1 MFQRGRPN
9 RINPTDISMQV
20 LTPMEEV
27 LANGIIQDNQ
37 KLVQKQQLE
46 QDYFTAYKPA
56 IFQKALKFKKDHS
69 YQ

>member
-27 LANGIIQDNQ
+27 LANGIIQDN
-37 KLVQKQQLE
+37 
-46 QDYFTAYKPA
+46 
-56 IFQKALKFKKDHS
+56 
-69 YQ
+69 